1 MATAEEYAKW
11 IVDNQSLKGTDKFN
25 TVAQAYQEAK
35 AQESLGSGQYE
46 SVLPHEEPST
56 LSKLGQS
63 ALKGVTGLVDIAA
76 GAPENYKRLYQYVA
90 NDFKG
95 PTPRTAA
102 PTQTYLTQKGV
113 LTPEKEFNTPVG
125 RIADFATQLA
135 TQSAVGGPLMAGE
148 LSIPKTIPSWQSL
161 GGKALMTGGQG
172 VLGGAANEFMNETGN
187 TNPLAQALVTGASMA
202 VPGSIYAMRNTP
214 ATMINQSIS
223 HLNPQQLKEAQDLVT
238 KSYKLGAPI
247 TGAEAISQVTG
258 GNKLSAI
265 QRYVENQPRGE
276 GAQIMGEFMDVRPE
290 QTKNM
295 AAKFLREMSPNQPNS
310 MVIPSR
316 MAGTSENVIKQA
328 ESELTKKVQPYY
340 ETAGMQ
346 TVPKKELGG
355 LFSNSRI
362 KGAVDTVK
370 STDKYGV
377 KNLADNDFRTLIAAK
392 QYLDDQYATQM
403 NALTGAE
410 KNAGAVTWGAR
421 EKLDSFIADKSPE
434 YAQGRNIYS
443 ALQNKVIEPLKV
455 GTIGE
460 LAKTKGYAEDAAT
473 QQRNLLM
480 PVSPKALNPDE
491 ISKTVELLKTQN
503 PDIARQWTAQNLQ
516 SIFDE
521 ASREK
526 VSGGNQF
533 GGANFVKKVMGN
545 EAQNKNLE
553 ALITSSAGEDAW
565 KGFKNMTEVMQAQGQ
580 RMPAN
585 SATAFNSI
593 LTKEMESGGPGAI
606 VKNAKTMGTDLYQ
619 AWRLS
624 QNTKMLAK
632 LLTDPQSVDKLKELS
647 KTNPESKKALNIVN
661 SVLGGYTA
669 QKPLIGT
676 EENQ

>member
-11 IVDNQSLKGTDKFN
+11 IVDNQTLKGTDKFN

-46 SVLPHEEPST
+46 SVLPHQEPST

-113 LTPEKEFNTPVG
+113 LTPEKEFNTPIG

-135 TQSAVGGPLMAGE
+135 TQSAITGPLMAGE
-148 LSIPKTIPSWQSL
+148 LSIPKTIPSWQAL

-187 TNPLAQALVTGASMA
+187 TNPLAQALITGGAMA

-214 ATMINQSIS
+214 ATMVNQSIS

-238 KSYKLGAPI
+238 RSHALGAPI

-276 GAQIMGEFMDVRPE
+276 GAQIMGEFMDVRPQ

-295 AAKFLREMSPNQPNS
+295 AAKFLREMSPSQVSS
-310 MVIPSR
+310 MELPSQ
-316 MAGTSENVIKQA
+316 MAGASENVIKSAENVGNVKANPFYKASENQKVDNSTMVSLFQNPKIEQA
-328 ESELTKKVQPYY
+328 VKAVKSNPNYDVVNQP
-340 ETAGMQ
+340 
-346 TVPKKELGG
+346 L
-355 LFSNSRI
+355 N
-362 KGAVDTVK
+362 TVK
-370 STDKYGV
+370 TFD
-377 KNLADNDFRTLIAAK
+377 AAK
-392 QYLDDQYATQM
+392 RFLNDQYEEFTRQGKD
-403 NALTGAE
+403 NAARIANNAANQITSNIDVISPQYQQARQIIAE
-410 KNAGAVTWGAR
+410 NQKNV
-421 EKLDSFIADKSPE
+421 
-434 YAQGRNIYS
+434 
-443 ALQNKVIEPLKV
+443 VEPMKK
-455 GTIGE
+455 GTIGQ
-460 LAKTKGYAEDAAT
+460 LASTKGYAEDAAA

-521 ASREK
+521 AAREK

-553 ALITSSAGEDAW
+553 ALITSSAGDEAW

-606 VKNAKTMGTDLYQ
+606 IKNAKTMGTDLYQ

-632 LLTDPQSVDKLKELS
+632 LLTDPESVDKLKELS

-669 QKPLIGT
+669 QKPEIGT
-676 EENQ
+676 EENK